1 MQPMKLFPRTR
12 FLAILPVSA
21 LVRAQSV
28 PVITSV
34 ANAAETATFPRRLS
48 IPRRTINHA
57 ADAHSLGSI
66 VAHRPSLRRGRQT
79 AMDFGMVRRRY
90 RSFLQRRLHGSRL

>member
-34 ANAAETATFPRRLS
+34 ANAAETATFP
-48 IPRRTINHA
+48 TKTF
-57 ADAHSLGSI
+57 HS
-66 VAHRPSLRRGRQT
+66 AT
-79 AMDFGMVRRRY
+79 DY
-90 RSFLQRRLHGSRL
+90 

>member
-1 MQPMKLFPRTR
+1 MIVVGGMQPMKLFPRTL

-34 ANAAETATFPRRLS
+34 ANAAGTATFPTKTFH
-48 IPRRTINHA
+48 PTT
-57 ADAHSLGSI
+57 D
-66 VAHRPSLRRGRQT
+66 
-79 AMDFGMVRRRY
+79 Y
-90 RSFLQRRLHGSRL
+90 